1 MGKLVTQCGIVTMV
15 ICVLYLCYFHSQRKR
30 QILPGEKK
38 VPRNESIPITAINM
52 TSLSRKH
59 VAVSY
64 HDSSRRLGSEL
75 KFDYK
80 SCPPG
85 SYMVN
90 KDQEFVP
97 EHQDCPAL
105 FIVGARKGG
114 TTSLIQYLSKHPDF
128 KGPKLDKGPQ
138 AGETW
143 HFTAGYKSSWRKYV
157 SLFPRGK
164 MSGDSSVTNLVHSD
178 VPKRLYKTCGQQA
191 KVVMLF
197 RDPIQRMQSNLLMR
211 IRLHSDGMNSSSPL
225 QPVVAKELE
234 SFLKAVPKRSV
245 TAASLLDKWSMLVG
259 KFPPSS
265 NMLYEGLYYVH
276 LLNWLCNFPAENIL
290 IFNSEEF
297 FHSPSKILDS
307 VVQFLGLRRLDPE
320 TYDNIT
326 SVSYN
331 SVQKEVPDY
340 QKLSQS
346 DRETLSEIFQPFNQA
361 LVDLLQWDNSLW
373 NI

>member
-1 MGKLVTQCGIVTMV
+1 
-15 ICVLYLCYFHSQRKR
+15 
-30 QILPGEKK
+30 
-38 VPRNESIPITAINM
+38 M

-64 HDSSRRLGSEL
+64 QDSSRRLGSEL

-97 EHQDCPAL
+97 KHQDCPAL

-128 KGPKLDKGPQ
+128 KGPRLDKGPH
-138 AGETW
+138 AGETLY
-143 HFTAGYKSSWRKYV
+143 FTDNYKSPWGKYI

-164 MSGDSSVTNLVHSD
+164 MSGDSSVANLVHSEA
-178 VPKRLYKTCGQQA
+178 PKRLYKACGQQA

-197 RDPIQRMQSNLLMR
+197 RDPIKRMLSNLLMR
-211 IRLHSDGMNSSSPL
+211 IRLHSAGMNSRTLL
-225 QPVVAKELE
+225 QPMVAKELE
-234 SFLKAVPKRSV
+234 SFLKVVPKRSV

-259 KFPPSS
+259 KFPPSK
-265 NMLYEGLYYVH
+265 NMLYEGLCYVH

-290 IFNSEEF
+290 IFNSEGF

-331 SVQKEVPDY
+331 SVQKAVPDY

-361 LVDLLQWDNSLW
+361 LEDLLQWDSSLW
-373 NI
+373 SI